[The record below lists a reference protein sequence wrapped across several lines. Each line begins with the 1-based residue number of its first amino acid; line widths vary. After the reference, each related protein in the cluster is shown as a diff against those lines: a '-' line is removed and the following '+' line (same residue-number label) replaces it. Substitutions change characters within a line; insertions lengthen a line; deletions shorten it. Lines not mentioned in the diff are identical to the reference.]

1 MTRDCG
7 GANGYIWASATELLT
22 RAAAAQGS
30 CLIKGSRSSSRA
42 LLSLPQGNSEIAH
55 AAFSQQKMQD
65 FKPRRVKG
73 PPLNPD
79 SKASSPEAQ
88 RMSARH
94 TPPLWELPTG
104 MEIRSGNKPWSPTY
118 FWLLF
123 NEKMFSKS
131 NHAWIELLKKKKAA
145 QQGWTFI
152 SLRKLKKKKKS
163 KVEQHL
169 SLVICN
175 CFPLKVPALKVP
187 ASWEHPG

>member
-22 RAAAAQGS
+22 QAAAAQGS

-73 PPLNPD
+73 PPLNLD

-88 RMSARH
+88 RMSARR
-94 TPPLWELPTG
+94 TPTLWELPTG
-104 MEIRSGNKPWSPTY
+104 MEIRALVSFSGNKPWSPTY

-131 NHAWIELLKKKKAA
+131 NHAWIELLKKKKRLLNRVELLLAS
-145 QQGWTFI
+145 GN
-152 SLRKLKKKKKS
+152 LKKKK
-163 KVEQHL
+163 Q
-169 SLVICN
+169 
-175 CFPLKVPALKVP
+175 
-187 ASWEHPG
+187 SWAAFITGNM